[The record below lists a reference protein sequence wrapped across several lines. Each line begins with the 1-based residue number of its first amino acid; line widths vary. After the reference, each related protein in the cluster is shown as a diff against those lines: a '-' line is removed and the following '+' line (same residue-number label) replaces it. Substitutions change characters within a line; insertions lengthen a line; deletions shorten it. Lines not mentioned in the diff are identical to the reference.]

1 MKLDNKWTLFLDRDG
16 VINEKLEGDYVK
28 IWDEFVFCEG
38 SLLSIELLSKFFSR
52 IILVTNQR
60 GVGKKIMTLVQL
72 EEIHQKMI
80 NEIFRAGGRIDKIYY
95 CVDKFDSAVCRK
107 PNTGMGLNAKKD
119 FPEINFAKSIMVGD
133 SISDM
138 IFAKRLKMKSVYISS
153 VDKSDLD
160 VKEKDLIDF
169 KFDSLFDF
177 AQKIHLLNF

>member
-1 MKLDNKWTLFLDRDG
+1 MKLDKKWTLFLDRDG

-38 SLLSIELLSKFFSR
+38 SLLSIKFLSKFFSR

-60 GVGKKIMTLVQL
+60 GVGKKIMTLEQL
-72 EEIHQKMI
+72 EEIHEKMT

-95 CVDKFDSAVCRK
+95 CVDKFDSAFCRK

-138 IFAKRLKMKSVYISS
+138 VFAKRLKMKSVYISS

-160 VKEKDLIDF
+160 VKEKVVIDF